1 MTCSIL
7 YFFIYKRKGLVLARG
22 MGNKLFALNIYT
34 AIAFLG
40 FYLSISFI
48 PASISALLEAAAGP
62 LCVALLSFRTNL
74 ENNKISINLLFPLL
88 ILLLGIIALFIQS
101 PELSYKTLIGCVLS
115 ILAALG
121 AALIS
126 IKSYDLS
133 DISPHIILAHR
144 FHLTWIASAFLI
156 FGYYDFD
163 LNKID
168 LPFTIALVFL
178 GVVLPMYFL
187 QKGMQKV
194 KPMVTMVALS
204 IIPMITYISESLIDG
219 SLYME
224 IIVILLISTILSLF
238 YILKQREK

>member
-1 MTCSIL
+1 M
-7 YFFIYKRKGLVLARG
+7 
-22 MGNKLFALNIYT
+22 
-34 AIAFLG
+34 
-40 FYLSISFI
+40 
-48 PASISALLEAAAGP
+48 
-62 LCVALLSFRTNL
+62 
-74 ENNKISINLLFPLL
+74 
-88 ILLLGIIALFIQS
+88 
-101 PELSYKTLIGCVLS
+101 
-115 ILAALG
+115 
-121 AALIS
+121 IS